1 MYSDQKRFI
10 PYGDQVTAI
19 PKVAAQDTTLTVSNA
34 DGGMTTFPVPSGTEI
49 DLHVP
54 GLHHNRT
61 LDGFASCGHVLMEFH
76 SAVLEGTTPVHA
88 RAVPW
93 QLAEGRIY
101 SFQSRYCICCSLYDC
116 THKSRTLCRCP
127 RLSGKTVRAIVIYVR
142 AQSSQFFQVLRDRG
156 NSRHDYAC
164 VEV

>member
-1 MYSDQKRFI
+1 MHSDRKRSI
-10 PYGDQVTAI
+10 SYGDQVTII
-19 PKVAAQDTTLTVSNA
+19 PKVAAQDTTLKVSNA

-61 LDGFASCGHVLMEFH
+61 QDGFVSCGHVLMKFH
-76 SAVLEGTTPVHA
+76 SAVLEGATQVHA
-88 RAVPW
+88 GAVPW

-101 SFQSRYCICCSLYDC
+101 SIQSRYCICCPSHDC

>member
-1 MYSDQKRFI
+1 MYSDRKRSI
-10 PYGDQVTAI
+10 PYGDQVTII

-61 LDGFASCGHVLMEFH
+61 LDGFVSCGHVLIEFH
-76 SAVLEGTTPVHA
+76 STVLERATQIHA

-101 SFQSRYCICCSLYDC
+101 SIQSRYMLPI
-116 THKSRTLCRCP
+116 
-127 RLSGKTVRAIVIYVR
+127 I
-142 AQSSQFFQVLRDRG
+142 
-156 NSRHDYAC
+156 
-164 VEV
+164 